1 MEKTSIFD
9 ESDDEVTAKVRVNL
23 LAMRKWALQYALHA
37 KVLSPQSLVDEVKQ
51 DLINALENYV
61 NKEEKI

>member
-1 MEKTSIFD
+1 M
-9 ESDDEVTAKVRVNL
+9 RVNL

>member
-1 MEKTSIFD
+1 
-9 ESDDEVTAKVRVNL
+9 
-23 LAMRKWALQYALHA
+23 MRKWALQYALHA